1 MRWTR
6 LQLGFLILACGLQA
20 TRVKENGQGEIRAQ

>member
-1 MRWTR
+1 MRR
-6 LQLGFLILACGLQA
+6 PDCNSILARLWRT